1 MIPLTKHHDTRYT
14 AFEGKLYLELR
25 PSLSP
30 YWQAR
35 TSFQSKQ
42 ATRSTKCVD
51 LRSAAEAAEKWYLD
65 IRYKL
70 SRGEAVDVRYTVARA
85 FRDFMKWQRSLLV
98 TNESNEKKC
107 KRYEDTWNVVKGFFA
122 DLAVQAVTS
131 ASLEEFREWRLG
143 NAKRTLSAKT
153 LHNDYILIRLVLKR
167 AEASGHL
174 KGVPTFPTLRL
185 KHTSPD
191 WFDLAEYRR
200 LVKTSR
206 QRCEEVR
213 DKNPHH
219 YLERRELHAFI
230 LLMSHS
236 CIRVD
241 ECLHLRWSNCAEPK
255 ENKKLPFKK
264 RTVLIEIQQGKVGAR
279 SALGMFG
286 AVQALAILRE
296 LNPERQPTDLLFSTS
311 HRQAFATLLE
321 AAGLRRDSKGRLR
334 NQKTLRH
341 TSIMMRCLFERGLT
355 TAELARLSGTSMV
368 VLENYYLSHLK
379 ARHIQQR
386 YVAEALR
393 TLEQEAKASL

>member
-1 MIPLTKHHDTRYT
+1 LK
-14 AFEGKLYLELR
+14 A
-25 PSLSP
+25 
-30 YWQAR
+30 
-35 TSFQSKQ
+35 
-42 ATRSTKCVD
+42 
-51 LRSAAEAAEKWYLD
+51 AAEAAEKWYLD

-70 SRGEAVDVRYTVARA
+70 SRGEVVDVRYTVARA
-85 FRDFMKWQRSLLV
+85 FRDFMKWQRTLLV

-107 KRYEDTWNVVKGFFA
+107 KRYEDTWNVIKGFFS

-143 NAKRTLSAKT
+143 NAKRALSAKT
-153 LHNDYILIRLVLKR
+153 LHSDYILIRLVLKR

-191 WFDLAEYRR
+191 WFDIAEYRR

-213 DKNPHH
+213 DRNPHH

-230 LLMSHS
+230 LMMSHS

-241 ECLHLRWSNCAEPK
+241 ECLQLTWSDCTEPI
-255 ENKKLPFKK
+255 ENRKLPFKK
-264 RTVLIEIQQGKVGAR
+264 RTVLLNIRRGKVGAR
-279 SALGMFG
+279 VALGMFG
-286 AVQALAILRE
+286 AVQALTILRE
-296 LNPERQPTDLLFSTS
+296 LRTKTEGTNRLFSVS
-311 HRQAFATLLE
+311 HRQAFAKLLE
-321 AAGLRRDSKGRLR
+321 AAGLRRDNKGRLR

-341 TSIMMRCLFERGLT
+341 TSIMMRCLFERSLT

-379 ARHIQQR
+379 AQHIQQR
-386 YVAEALR
+386 YVEDAIR
-393 TLEQEAKASL
+393 MLEQEMKASS

>member
-14 AFEGKLYLELR
+14 AFDGKLYLELR

-70 SRGEAVDVRYTVARA
+70 SRGEVVDVRYTVARA

-107 KRYEDTWNVVKGFFA
+107 KRYEDTWNVIKGFFS
-122 DLAVQAVTS
+122 DLAIQAVTS

-241 ECLHLRWSNCAEPK
+241 ECLHLRWSNCVEPK

-264 RTVLIEIQQGKVGAR
+264 RTVLIEIEHGKVGAR

-296 LNPERQPTDLLFSTS
+296 LNPERQPTDRLFSTS
-311 HRQAFATLLE
+311 HRQAFAKLLE
-321 AAGLRRDSKGRLR
+321 AASLRRDSKGRLR

-341 TSIMMRCLFERGLT
+341 TSIMMRCLFERDLT

-386 YVAEALR
+386 YVEAALR
-393 TLEQEAKASL
+393 MLEQEAKASL